1 MMTKYTVIGAGAMGL
16 RYGVLI
22 QERTGNPVDFID
34 TWEPSVNTIQEQ
46 KGTWVSRDHKDKH
59 MVPTVSYTH
68 LHYF

>member
-34 TWEPSVNTIQEQ
+34 T
-46 KGTWVSRDHKDKH
+46 GTKR
-59 MVPTVSYTH
+59 H
-68 LHYF
+68 LGIA